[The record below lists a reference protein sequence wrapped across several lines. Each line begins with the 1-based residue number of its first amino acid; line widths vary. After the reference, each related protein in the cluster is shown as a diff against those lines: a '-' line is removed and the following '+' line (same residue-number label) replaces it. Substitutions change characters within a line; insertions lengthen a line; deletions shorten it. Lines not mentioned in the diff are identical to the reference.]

1 MTSPFTEN
9 LIEKIADIQR
19 QIDGPAWHATGED
32 VVGVADGDAV
42 RVRVRDDGKATT
54 VEIDPDFVDPGRVEQ
69 LERLVAAAIQDA
81 SARLTARRTERVT
94 AAIRAMIDDLFA
106 PLADEER

>member
-9 LIEKIADIQR
+9 LVQKIADIQR

-42 RVRVRDDGKATT
+42 RVRVRDDGKSTT
-54 VEIDPDFVDPGRVEQ
+54 VEIDPEIVDPRRVAQ
-69 LERLVAAAIQDA
+69 LERLVAAAVQDA
-81 SARLTARRTERVT
+81 STRLCARRTERIT
-94 AAIRAMIDDLFA
+94 AAIRALIDDFFV
-106 PLADEER
+106 PVADEKP